1 MSDRVQKFFASDKE
15 IHDVLASSKRR
26 MTHGQLLELARDR
39 GIFIS
44 GETDREDL
52 VDYLAVLPHDF
63 FDVEGLLDQAGPSKR
78 AERTTFIEF
87 NGDVTSEDVADALL
101 EYQTDFDTHE
111 ETTIHPPR
119 PHAVTANVKY
129 SEFDYS
135 RTALL
140 QRQERDADLEFRIED
155 ERVTVRMPATD
166 KGHAIVAAVIER
178 IERKKKTVFKRE
190 EISVADL
197 SVENR
202 TIFFMKLMR
211 GIAHHSVEMVVN
223 IKVSA
228 GGTTH
233 DLVDG
238 DEESEDAREELLG
251 VVRSVALSGDNLLAS
266 PQYQQ
271 LRDAGFFVT
280 SMTWRAIQEA
290 VPNDKVSFEVAF
302 DNPEEGTGFKYL
314 VRYAQQKADGDYSL
328 NYKPVP
334 PARRKELCELIENAA
349 RTALEEIRATHP

>member
-1 MSDRVQKFFASDKE
+1 MSDKVQKFFASDKE

-44 GETDREDL
+44 EEASREDL
-52 VDYLAVLPHDF
+52 VDYLATLPHDF
-63 FDVEGLLDQAGPSKR
+63 FDVEGLLEQAGPSKR

-87 NGDVTSEDVADALL
+87 SGDVTSEDIADALL
-101 EYQTDFDTHE
+101 EYQEDFESHE
-111 ETTIHPPR
+111 DTTIHPPR

-140 QRQERDADLEFRIED
+140 QRHEKDADLEFRIE
-155 ERVTVRMPATD
+155 EKRVTVRMPATD
-166 KGHAIVAAVIER
+166 KGHEIVAAIIER
-178 IERKKKTVFKRE
+178 IERKKKTVFQRD

-202 TIFFMKLMR
+202 TIFFMNLMR
-211 GIAHHSVEMVVN
+211 GIGNHRVEMVVN

-228 GGTTH
+228 GGAAQ
-233 DLVDG
+233 DLDEG
-238 DEESEDAREELLG
+238 DEEGEDAREELLG
-251 VVRSVALSGDNLLAS
+251 VVRSVALSGENLLAS
-266 PQYQQ
+266 PHYQQ
-271 LRDAGFFVT
+271 LRDGGFFVT

-290 VPNDKVSFEVAF
+290 VPNDKISFEVSF
-302 DNPEEGTGFKYL
+302 DNQEEGTGFKYL
-314 VRYAQQKADGDYSL
+314 VRYAQQKSDGDYSV
-328 NYKPVP
+328 NYKAVP
-334 PARRKELCELIENAA
+334 PARKKELCGLIENAA
-349 RTALEEIRATHP
+349 RKALEDIRATH